1 MENRL
6 ISVEEKLAFQD
17 DLLDALNKTV
27 AKQQQQMDLL
37 QDEIRLLY
45 QQMKT
50 LQPSSMEASSE
61 PELPPHY

>member
-27 AKQQQQMDLL
+27 AKQQQQMDML

-50 LQPSSMEASSE
+50 LQPSSTEASAE

>member
-27 AKQQQQMDLL
+27 AKQQQQMDML

-45 QQMKT
+45 QQMKA
-50 LQPSSMEASSE
+50 LQPSPTDASVE

>member
-27 AKQQQQMDLL
+27 AKQQQQMDML

-50 LQPSSMEASSE
+50 LQPSSTEASSE